1 MAAHGLNHNLSEA
14 FARARQGET
23 LVALGLLLILWT
35 AAIVGITITLAGQ
48 DWGTLW
54 RSLLLGL
61 LIGWALAILRQP
73 LWRTVLAVVLVG
85 LLYVLLFPGGMIGKV
100 LEAAS
105 AFVHMPPGT
114 WISLKGGRVDLSPLA
129 GSLQELSVATGIV
142 LMRVRVWLAALVSG
156 QPAFDPVAATLVWNA
171 LVWLGA
177 AWAGWVVEARRNALL
192 AALPAVLLSLETL
205 AYGWRMSFVVYL
217 MLGSLLLLLAV
228 VQQGQRQ
235 QLWNATRVAFPV
247 EKGRQIVF
255 NALLITVALVLFSAF
270 TSSLSF
276 ERIQNWIDRLR
287 EPSPQQDDSLAN
299 SLGITPG
306 ETVSPDAFTAVRSPG
321 LPEDHL
327 IGAGPELSQRVVM
340 TVSVRNLVS
349 LAQGGGPLPLY
360 WRAFTY
366 DVYTGNGWRSSST
379 EQSTLG
385 SGQSLQTEHFPHQV
399 LIQQQVRPVENLGG
413 VVYAA
418 GEPVTVNLQSEA
430 AWRSSGDLFG
440 IRVDSS
446 VPYAVESLI
455 PIVDEGILRA
465 AGQQYPDWVKQR
477 YLALPT
483 EVPDRV
489 RTLAI
494 ELTATEPTPYDR
506 ARAIQ
511 GYLRTFPYTLD
522 VSQPP
527 LNRDVVD
534 YFLFDLKK
542 GYCDYYASS
551 MVVLARAAGIPA
563 RLVIGYASG
572 TYNLNAKRFVVTE
585 ADAHSWVEVYFPD
598 IGWVPFEP
606 TASRPVLERTGTT
619 NPETVPG
626 QDLSPSV
633 SSKPGL
639 QPLPWTSLSLGL
651 LLVGLLGATWMA
663 LKEFRLRRL
672 PRPLAAAEVYRRIRW
687 YGRRLSVTA
696 QPGETPSEYAAAL
709 SARLRKLAE
718 RGGRWTFG
726 EKLIQEIEA
735 VMDGI
740 VRTSYSPVPPGDIH
754 LLRQWRVLRWRLRW
768 LWVLQ
773 SLNAFLVR
781 FRKETGY
788 QE

>member
-14 FARARQGET
+14 FARAKQGET

-35 AAIVGITITLAGQ
+35 AAIAGITITLAGQ

-61 LIGWALAILRQP
+61 LIGWALAIFRQS

-100 LEAAS
+100 MEAAS

-129 GSLQELSVATGIV
+129 GLLQELSAATGIV
-142 LMRVRVWLAALVSG
+142 MMRVRVWLAALVSG
-156 QPAFDPVAATLVWNA
+156 QPAFDPVAAALVWNA

-177 AWAGWVVEARRNALL
+177 AWAGWIVEARRNALL
-192 AALPAVLLSLETL
+192 AALPAVLLSVETL

-235 QLWNATRVAFPV
+235 QLWNTTRVAFPV

-255 NALLITVALVLFSAF
+255 TALLATAALVLFSAF
-270 TSSLSF
+270 ASSLSSQ
-276 ERIQNWIDRLR
+276 RIQNWIDRFR
-287 EPSPQQDDSLAN
+287 EPSPQQDDSLAI
-299 SLGITPG
+299 SLGIIPG
-306 ETVSPDAFTAVRSPG
+306 KTASPDAFTAVRSPG

-340 TVSVRNLVS
+340 TVSVRNLAS

-366 DVYTGNGWRSSST
+366 DDYTGNGWRSSST
-379 EQSTLG
+379 EQSTVRP
-385 SGQSLQTEHFPHQV
+385 GQSLQTEHFPHRV
-399 LIQQQVRPVENLGG
+399 VVQQQVRPVENLGG

-418 GEPVTVNLQSEA
+418 GEPVTVNLGSEA
-430 AWRSSGDLFG
+430 AWRSRGDLFG
-440 IRVDSS
+440 MRVESS
-446 VPYAVESLI
+446 VPYEVGSLI

-465 AGQQYPDWVKQR
+465 AGQQYPDWVRQR
-477 YLALPT
+477 YLALPA

-511 GYLRTFPYTLD
+511 SYLRTFPYTLD
-522 VSQPP
+522 VSRPP

-563 RLVIGYASG
+563 QLVIGYATG

-585 ADAHSWVEVYFPD
+585 ADAHSWVEVYFPN

-606 TASRPVLERTGTT
+606 TASRPSLERTGITG
-619 NPETVPG
+619 PETTPG
-626 QDLSPSV
+626 QDSSPTV
-633 SSKPGL
+633 LLTPGL
-639 QPLPWTSLSLGL
+639 HPLPWRALSLGL
-651 LLVGLLGATWMA
+651 LLVGLLGAAWMA
-663 LKEFRLRRL
+663 LKEFRLRQL

-687 YGRRLSVTA
+687 YGTRLSVTA
-696 QPGETPSEYAAAL
+696 QPGETPFEYAASL

-718 RGGRWTFG
+718 RGGRRTLA
-726 EKLIQEIEA
+726 EQLVQEIGA
-735 VMDGI
+735 IMDGI
-740 VRTSYSPVPPGDIH
+740 VRTNYSPVPPGDIP

-768 LWVLQ
+768 LWMLQ
-773 SLNAFLVR
+773 RLNAFLVR